1 MYTENSIDEVRNAS
15 ILQVVGNYLELK
27 QSGSKYFAKS
37 PFSEDRTASFCVTP
51 ALNIFKCFSS
61 GLGGDAIKFV
71 MLHKGATFF
80 EAVKTIADI
89 CKITL
94 QEVEVTEEEQRRRN
108 YKQEL
113 LDLISAAATKYQR
126 ELHKLPAD
134 HWVARMRTARG
145 IDDDTLASFLIGYA
159 PDDFKFLTTPLIEKG
174 LFEQAKSSGLVVS
187 KDGKSFDFFRDRF
200 MFPIVD
206 HRGHVVGFGG
216 RRNDGIEGPKYMNT
230 PQTEIYD
237 KSKVLYGLFQG
248 REAIAKDKT
257 AILVEGYTDVTALH
271 QHGCQNAV
279 ANCGT
284 AQLSSHQCAL
294 LRRYCHHIIIC
305 RDNDGPSASGDL
317 QKGNQ
322 AAFKDINVLLA
333 EGFKVSIV
341 VLPEG
346 EDPDSFSR
354 KTEDI
359 KAWIYEHLQDGVMWK
374 ATHLKNTAANDPHA
388 VSDMVE
394 QLAETLYA
402 IKDDVARATYMD
414 QVRKLV
420 KQPVK
425 VFKDRIEIL
434 QRTAEIKA
442 EKESKVPANLAN
454 DLGLPEGADIQEF
467 LAHKY
472 VTVGNAIYF
481 RGKEQFFKASNFKIT
496 PLFHIA
502 GMTENKRLVEVINEF
517 GIKAL
522 VDFEVEDLIQ
532 KSRFETRLLKE
543 PSPYY
548 FYENFNGMHFNIL
561 RNRFLND
568 FTVAYPLK
576 TLGWQ
581 PEGFF
586 AFANMMWFKGNLK
599 EVNKYGIV
607 NLEVEHEETE
617 YRKNVT
623 HYYSPAFSEIYKHL
637 RDDDDPYEN
646 DRYLVYKKAP
656 CTLNEWMTQMVKVYE
671 NKAMKG
677 IAFLVATMVR
687 DIFIKRYQ
695 FFPHLFLAGEK
706 GSGKSKFGES
716 LVAVFLYKQEPFDL
730 NSGTPVAFYRRLAR
744 IVNAPTMLEEYHDN
758 IDDNKFQ
765 PLKGAYDGRGREMGK
780 ATGDNRT
787 TTTRVNC
794 SCIILSQYLSSR
806 DDNSLTTRSIIE
818 HFIKPQESYTT
829 QQIEDYARLKAWE
842 EFGLSSLVC
851 DLMSYRSKLEESL
864 HKTYAELSRQL
875 KNDLKGKDY
884 QERMLQNYLALL
896 VPMKIIFNDIK
907 PPFTWEDFYG
917 HCREAIIDSSDLIVE
932 SEGLAEFWKTLE
944 YLRDRKPYALLEE
957 GLHFQIDTPISL
969 RLQRRKGEAD
979 EEWNN
984 PNRNR
989 VLMLR
994 LNAVHQLYHK
1004 EVSTREGVEVI
1015 GENTLRNYF
1024 KSKKYFIGSVKSHR
1038 FKDTSTS
1045 AYCFNYDMMEVGG
1058 ILNLVRHS
1066 EVEAPEPR
1074 DKQPGDGTDGL
1085 PF

>member
-37 PFSEDRTASFCVTP
+37 PFSDDRTASFCVTP
-51 ALNIFKCFSS
+51 SLNIFKCFSS
-61 GLGGDAIKFV
+61 GKGGDAIKFV
-71 MLHKGATFF
+71 MLYKGATFF
-80 EAVKTIADI
+80 EAVKIIADI

-94 QEVEVTEEEQRRRN
+94 QQVEVSEEETRRRN
-108 YKQEL
+108 YRQEL
-113 LDLISAAATKYQR
+113 LDLVSYAATKYQQ
-126 ELHKLPAD
+126 ELHKVPED
-134 HWVARMRTARG
+134 HWAAKMITARG
-145 IDDDTLASFLIGYA
+145 FNEDTLTSFLIGFA
-159 PDDFKFLTTPLIEKG
+159 PADFKFLTTPLIEKG
-174 LFEQAKSSGLVVS
+174 FFEQAKTTGLVVS
-187 KDGKSFDFFRDRF
+187 KDGKSFDFFRDRL
-200 MFPIVD
+200 MFPILD
-206 HRGHVVGFGG
+206 HRGNVVGFGG
-216 RRNDGIEGPKYMNT
+216 RRQDGVDGPKYMNT

-237 KSKVLYGLFQG
+237 KSKLLYGLYQG

-294 LRRYCHHIIIC
+294 LRRYCNHIIIC
-305 RDNDGPSASGDL
+305 RDNDGESATGDL
-317 QKGNQ
+317 QKGKL

-341 VLPEG
+341 NMPEG

-354 KTEDI
+354 KCENI
-359 KAWIYEHLQDGVMWK
+359 KDWIYEQVEDAVIWK
-374 ATHLKNTAANDPHA
+374 ANVLKTLASNDPHA

-394 QLAETLYA
+394 KLAETLYS
-402 IKDDVARATYMD
+402 IKDDVTRASYLD
-414 QVRKLV
+414 QVRKMV
-420 KQPVK
+420 KQPAK

-434 QRTAEIKA
+434 QRTAELKA

-454 DLGLPEGADIQEF
+454 DLGLPEGADLQEF
-467 LAHKY
+467 LQHKY
-472 VTVGNAIYF
+472 VTVGNSIYF
-481 RGKEQFFKASNFKIT
+481 RGKEQFFQATNFKIT

-502 GMTENKRLVEVINEF
+502 GMAENKRLCELVNVY

-532 KSRFETRLLKE
+532 KSRFETRILKE
-543 PSPYY
+543 PSVYI
-548 FYENFNGMHFNIL
+548 FTENVTAAHFTIL
-561 RNRFLND
+561 RNRILND
-568 FTVAYPLK
+568 FTTAYPLK

-586 AFANMMWFKGNLK
+586 AFANVIWHKGILK

-646 DRYLVYKKAP
+646 DRYFVYKKAP
-656 CTLNEWMTQMVKVYE
+656 CTLNEWMEQMMKVYDK
-671 NKAMKG
+671 KAIKG
-677 IAFLVATMVR
+677 ISFLVATLMR
-687 DIFIKRYQ
+687 DVFIKRYQ

-716 LVAVFLYKQEPFDL
+716 LVAMFLYKQEPFDL

-829 QQIEDYARLKAWE
+829 AQIEDYARLKAWE
-842 EFGLSSLVC
+842 EHGLSSLVC
-851 DLMSYRSKLEESL
+851 DLMAYRGKMEEQI
-864 HKTYAELSRQL
+864 HKVYAELSKQL
-875 KNDLKGKDY
+875 KADLKGRDY

-896 VPMKIIFNDIK
+896 VPMKIIFTDIK
-907 PPFTWEDFYG
+907 PPFTWEELYL
-917 HCREAIIDSSDLIVE
+917 HCKESIIDSSDLIVE

-944 YLRDRKPYALLEE
+944 YLRDRKPFALLEE
-957 GLHFQIDTPISL
+957 GLHFQIDTPLSL

-984 PNRNR
+984 PNRSR

-1045 AYCFNYDMMEVGG
+1045 AYCFHYDMMEAGG

-1066 EVEAPEPR
+1066 DAPEPEMKK
-1074 DKQPGDGTDGL
+1074 DDGENSGL